1 MSFLSDLL
9 GTAYKEGMSE
19 DEISVALEAIHA
31 STTEKHNSEMTKLKT
46 ALSKTNSE
54 AAKYKKQ
61 LQGLQSEEEVA
72 RATMKEDLDRL
83 NAENTELKQTI
94 AISERQAQLLGIGYT
109 PDLAAVTAKAMVEGD
124 LNTVI
129 ANQQKFIENKTKEMA
144 TNAMKST
151 PRPPMGDASK
161 GMDYQKMINDAMASG
176 DTASAAYYTRM
187 SYEQNKS
194 E

>member
-9 GTAYKEGMSE
+9 GDVYKEGMTE
-19 DEISVALEAIHA
+19 DEISEALQTIHT
-31 STTEKHNSEMTKLKT
+31 STSEKHNSEITKLKT

-54 AAKYKKQ
+54 NAKYKNQ
-61 LQGLQSEEEVA
+61 IRSLQSEEEAA
-72 RATMKEDLDRL
+72 REAQKEEWDRITQE
-83 NAENTELKQTI
+83 NAELKQTI
-94 AISERQAQLLGIGYT
+94 AISERQAQLLGLGYT
-109 PDLAAVTAKAMVEGD
+109 PDLASETAKAMVEGD

-129 ANQQKFIENKTKEMA
+129 ANQQKFIEVKTKEMA

-161 GMDYQKMINDAMASG
+161 GMDYQKLINDAMMSG
-176 DTASAAYYTRM
+176 DTAAAAYYTRM